1 MANFNDPWGGY
12 RPFEGYHPFGGME
25 AVMPSLPVPSTPAAL
40 PTAPVVTY
48 DPLKGYAKKNE
59 SQEFRALTYRPDY
72 LEKYAKELGL
82 SERPNLNLNYYDSSG
97 NPINSPSL
105 GDSASLEQ
113 WQSDYDKYIQLAKE
127 KTLAAREANKVYD
140 QLGDL
145 ESQGLKYGNKA
156 LNSSEQRET
165 IAARLSEYGVSD
177 LAQLGSIKDE
187 QGNTVFYNRQ
197 TGERLPDN
205 LGYTSYGEGFT
216 RYKLAPSADGGVV
229 PYAAWEDSSDNAK
242 IAQGLAIAGALAA
255 PWALPALG
263 AAAGLGTVG
272 AGALYGAGTGALTSA
287 VGGGN
292 VAKGALVGGATG
304 AIGGTLG
311 ASAGQYNPAAA
322 LTADK
327 ATQAVLNAGVRGA
340 LSGGL
345 GAAAY
350 GADPLKGALYGGGSG
365 ALGSFLSQSLGEAG
379 LNKNVAGGIGGQLS
393 KAAFQQ
399 LLQNAN
405 SGGISSATSSG
416 GGSSAT
422 TPVSTAPATSPLAQM
437 VQQKIAEAL
446 QRRGLPNG

>member
-12 RPFEGYHPFGGME
+12 KPFENYRPFGAVE
-25 AVMPSLPVPSTPAAL
+25 A
-40 PTAPVVTY
+40 PTAVTAAPIVSY
-48 DPLKGYAKKNE
+48 DPAKGYAKKGT
-59 SQEFRALTYRPDY
+59 SQEFKALTYRPDY
-72 LEKYAKELGL
+72 LENYARELGL
-82 SERPNLNLNYYDSSG
+82 GEQPSVSYLDEQGNIVTDFNPEDSGLLTLNPTYYD
-97 NPINSPSL
+97 
-105 GDSASLEQ
+105 EQ
-113 WQSDYDKYIQLAKE
+113 SKWQSDYDRYLQLAKD
-127 KTLAAREANKVYD
+127 KTLAARDANKVYG
-140 QLGDL
+140 QLADL
-145 ESQGLKYGNKA
+145 ESKGLKYGNKA
-156 LNSSEQRET
+156 LDSSNQRET

-177 LAQLGSIKDE
+177 LSQLGSTEDE
-187 QGNTVFYNRQ
+187 QGNPVFYNRQ

-216 RYKLAPSADGGVV
+216 RYKLAPSADNGVV
-229 PYAAWEDSSDNAK
+229 PYATWEDSSDNGK
-242 IAQGLAIAGALAA
+242 IAQGLSIAAALAA

-263 AAAGLGTVG
+263 AAAGLGAIG
-272 AGALYGAGTGALTSA
+272 GGSLYGAGTGALTSA
-287 VGGGN
+287 IGGGN
-292 VAKGALVGGATG
+292 VVKGALVGGAAG
-304 AIGGTLG
+304 ALGGTLG
-311 ASAGQYNPAAA
+311 AGAGQYNPAAA

-327 ATQAVLNAGVRGA
+327 ATQAVLNSGVRGA

-422 TPVSTAPATSPLAQM
+422 WPVSATPAISPLAQM